1 MPIIS
6 HAKERLDSIDLVPFR
21 HMFQYGLGS
30 IMVAHLY
37 IPEIDNTENLASTL
51 SPKIV
56 SGLLKE
62 DMGFEGL
69 IFTDALNMKGVS
81 KFYEPGEVDVK
92 ALLAG
97 NDVLL
102 FAEDVPKAI
111 EKIKDAITNNQISQ
125 EEVDK
130 RCKKILLA
138 KKWFGLDKLIPVK
151 ETDLFKD
158 LTNNQTRNTESKVG

>member
-81 KFYEPGEVDVK
+81 KFYEPGK
-92 ALLAG
+92 
-97 NDVLL
+97 
-102 FAEDVPKAI
+102 
-111 EKIKDAITNNQISQ
+111 
-125 EEVDK
+125 
-130 RCKKILLA
+130 
-138 KKWFGLDKLIPVK
+138 
-151 ETDLFKD
+151 
-158 LTNNQTRNTESKVG
+158 

>member
-1 MPIIS
+1 
-6 HAKERLDSIDLVPFR
+6 
-21 HMFQYGLGS
+21 MFQSGLGS

-37 IPEIDNTENLASTL
+37 IPELDNTENLASTL

-56 SGLLKE
+56 SGLLKDE
-62 DMGFEGL
+62 MGFEGL

-81 KFYEPGEVDVK
+81 NFYEPGEVDVK

-111 EKIKDAITNNQISQ
+111 EEN
-125 EEVDK
+125 K
-130 RCKKILLA
+130 R
-138 KKWFGLDKLIPVK
+138 
-151 ETDLFKD
+151 
-158 LTNNQTRNTESKVG
+158 SHY